1 MPLSKAGKKIK
12 ARLEKQYGEK
22 KGEGIFYAMEN
33 KGEIPGMKKKTGYN
47 VGGQVPNK
55 SNQTQARQM
64 DALNRERAIMNAR
77 VTQRTPADP
86 GSMLALSSP
95 KSARQ
100 LQVGAMP
107 TNQANKDNQIKAQK
121 KALRAARALS
131 SAMKS
136 SDRPRAMNANQAGAM
151 QAQLVAMAQAQKM
164 AAARGP
170 TQQGLQAPAGSK
182 GQGFARQM
190 SAAEAQKITRT
201 RPRGFAEGGLTK
213 STGQMNTGI
222 RKCGE

>member
-1 MPLSKAGKKIK
+1 MPMSKAGRKIK
-12 ARLEKQYGEK
+12 SNLEKQYGEK

-121 KALRAARALS
+121 RAARALS

-164 AAARGP
+164 APAKGQ
-170 TQQGLQAPAGSK
+170 TQQARMAPAGSK

-201 RPRGFAEGGLTK
+201 RPKGFAKGGLTK
-213 STGQMNTGI
+213 STGKMNTGI
-222 RKCGE
+222 KKCGE